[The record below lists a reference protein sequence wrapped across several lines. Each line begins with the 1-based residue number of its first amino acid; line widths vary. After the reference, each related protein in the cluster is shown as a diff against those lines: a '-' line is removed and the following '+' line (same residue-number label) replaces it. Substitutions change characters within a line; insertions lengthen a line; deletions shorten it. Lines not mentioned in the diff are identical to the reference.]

1 MAFAL
6 IDNAQE
12 KSFAFTQRTTK
23 TVEDMFAKGYRS
35 QSFKN
40 VYVDGQEKEEFLG
53 EFFCETQQ
61 AERFLCEL
69 VIDNRLKYTSDE
81 IEVIKQAKELLTQG
95 MTEFLVVVDEAID
108 FLLAQLTSKEEY
120 SFDDAAVV
128 SVL

>member
-12 KSFAFTQRTTK
+12 KSFAFTQRTAK
-23 TVEDMFAKGYRS
+23 TVEDKFAEGYRS

-40 VYVDGQEKEEFLG
+40 VYVDGQDKEEFLG
-53 EFFCETQQ
+53 EFFSETQQ

-69 VIDNRLKYTSDE
+69 VIDNRLKYTSKE
-81 IEVIKQAKELLTQG
+81 IEVIKQAKALVAKG
-95 MTEFLVVVDEAID
+95 MTEFFVVEEAID
-108 FLLAQLTSKEEY
+108 FLLEQLSSKEEY
-120 SFDDAAVV
+120 TFDDAAVV

>member
-1 MAFAL
+1 MAFEL

-12 KSFAFTQRTTK
+12 KSFAFTQRTAK

-40 VYVDGQEKEEFLG
+40 VYVDGQAKEEFLG
-53 EFFCETQQ
+53 EFFGEAQK

-69 VIDNRLKYTSDE
+69 VIDNRLKYTSEE
-81 IEVIKQAKELLTQG
+81 IEVIKQAKELLAQG

-108 FLLAQLTSKEEY
+108 FLLEQLTSKDKY

-128 SVL
+128 SIP